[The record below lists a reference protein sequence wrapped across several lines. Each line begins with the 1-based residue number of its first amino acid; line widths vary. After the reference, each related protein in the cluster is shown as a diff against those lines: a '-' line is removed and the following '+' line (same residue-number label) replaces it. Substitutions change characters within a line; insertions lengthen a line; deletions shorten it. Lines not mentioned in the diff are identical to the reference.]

1 MTAVD
6 RRQLLAGSSL
16 LLGLSTTGVAAR
28 TPAALPADSATQMRA
43 LVRVVGNTAGKE
55 SYWRGNST
63 IYAHTPEGTIPLL
76 KTISG
81 ERSWWKRDADNH
93 VRFSASITRF
103 LDPQSNQPINEFLNP
118 ITQRIVSLS
127 PGRMRRQDG
136 EVFTARGSY
145 FPLSRA
151 RFPDMY
157 EDKPLQLDWTSSGDM
172 IRISRIENFAPVVK
186 RSMYEVRTYFAPAA
200 DALDEDLASSAAAS
214 AGWFVSS
221 YSRWLDMADA
231 PGHMLWHF
239 ESVKVRELDD
249 FGSEFIKWA
258 RAVEPRFDQSPERDE
273 GPSYI
278 DQVSDSE

>member
-1 MTAVD
+1 MSALD

-16 LLGLSTTGVAAR
+16 LLGFSTAGAAAR
-28 TPAALPADSATQMRA
+28 APAPLPEDSAAQMRA
-43 LVRVVGNTAGKE
+43 LVRVIGNTQGE
-55 SYWRGNST
+55 QSFWRGNST
-63 IYAHTPEGTIPLL
+63 IYAYTPDGTIPLL
-76 KTISG
+76 KTESG
-81 ERSWWKRDADNH
+81 ERSWWKRDGDNH
-93 VRFSASITRF
+93 VRFSSSITRF
-103 LDPQSNQPINEFLNP
+103 LDAQ
-118 ITQRIVSLS
+118 TQRPIDEFTNPFTRRRVELS

-145 FPLSRA
+145 FPISRA

-157 EDKPLQLDWTSSGDM
+157 DDKPLQLDWTSSGDM

-200 DALDEDLASSAAAS
+200 DALDEDLASTAAAS

-239 ESVKVRELDD
+239 ESVKVRGLDD
-249 FGSEFIKWA
+249 FGSDFLKWA
-258 RAVEPRFDQSPERDE
+258 RAVEPRFDESPETDE

-278 DQVSDSE
+278 DQVSDPE